1 MNMNIPNMP
10 NVPNIPIKKIRNM
23 MVLVAVV
30 ILAGFII
37 IPSVFTVQTGEVVA
51 VRRFGV
57 VREAVH
63 PGIHF
68 RLWGI
73 HTRERFDVRVREVD
87 INFATYSVDAQS
99 VQGQVS
105 IQYQLNPHAVIT
117 VTEEFGR
124 LDMLESRLHAML
136 LQEIQNVFALSPAMQ
151 LVENRAYLSHDI
163 RVRLNGIADQFH
175 VSITAVALE
184 HLQFSTAFEYAVE
197 QRLIA
202 EQERDRALVF
212 ANQQLEVARLEAQ
225 AVTVRARAD
234 AEALEI
240 MQQAWGDL
248 GEAVRD
254 IMLRQL
260 AIESWDGVLP
270 QVVADSNFSL
280 ILDSMGQ

>member
-1 MNMNIPNMP
+1 MKIQ
-10 NVPNIPIKKIRNM
+10 IKSGIIFVVISA
-23 MVLVAVV
+23 MVLMTV
-30 ILAGFII
+30 
-37 IPSVFTVQTGEVVA
+37 IPSIFTVQTGEMIA
-51 VRRFGV
+51 VRQFGV
-57 VREAVH
+57 VREAVS

-68 RLWGI
+68 RLWFI
-73 HTRERFDVRVREVD
+73 HSRERFDVRVREVD
-87 INFATYSVDAQS
+87 LDFATYSIDAQS
-99 VQGQVS
+99 VRGQVS
-105 IQYQLNPHAVIT
+105 IQYQLNPHAVVT
-117 VTEEFGR
+117 VTEQFGR

-151 LVENRAYLSHDI
+151 LVENRAYLSQDI
-163 RVRLNGIADQFH
+163 RKRLDGIADQFH
-175 VSITAVALE
+175 VTITAVALE

-248 GEAVRD
+248 GEAVRE

-270 QVVADSNFSL
+270 QVVSGSEFSL
-280 ILDSMGQ
+280 ILDSLG

>member
-1 MNMNIPNMP
+1 MKMS
-10 NVPNIPIKKIRNM
+10 IKSGIISI
-23 MVLVAVV
+23 V
-30 ILAGFII
+30 ILAMALLAVV
-37 IPSVFTVQTGEVVA
+37 PSIFTVQTGEVVA
-51 VRRFGV
+51 VRQFGV
-57 VREAVH
+57 VREAVP

-68 RLWGI
+68 RLWFI
-73 HTRERFDVRVREVD
+73 HSRERFDVRVREVD
-87 INFATYSVDAQS
+87 LNFATYSIDAQS

-105 IQYQLNPHAVIT
+105 IQYHLHPHAVVT

-124 LDMLESRLHAML
+124 LEMLESRLHAML
-136 LQEIQNVFALSPAMQ
+136 LQEIQNVFASSPAMQ
-151 LVENRAYLSHDI
+151 LVEHRAELSGNI
-163 RVRLNGIADQFH
+163 QRRIGYIADQFH
-175 VSITAVALE
+175 VTITAVALE
-184 HLQFSTAFEYAVE
+184 HLQFSPAFEYAVE

-248 GEAVRD
+248 GEAVRE

-280 ILDSMGQ
+280 ILDSMG